1 MINRNKLDP
10 FHPTKN
16 ISAARTTATTL
27 PESADVGRSDCPQD
41 FVKICVDELQVVQN
55 RTCIDLVPGECEACQ
70 HSGRRNDNNAGRF
83 RVEAHERSVGEPSPQ
98 RILRSGTVKVNRER
112 LSAWGGWWPRAAPAT
127 AWPSSMFGLARPF
140 GSDAQPAAPQL
151 SAFKY
156 QHLTG
161 GTYPKKGRFLPRG
174 LSRPVAH
181 HHISCRSRWRRAMI
195 LGPTGREAKSKDD
208 TVSRNGSSP

>member
-140 GSDAQPAAPQL
+140 GSDAQPAAPHSRHLNTSISRWNL
-151 SAFKY
+151 S
-156 QHLTG
+156 
-161 GTYPKKGRFLPRG
+161 KKGPVLA
-174 LSRPVAH
+174 SRPVATGGASPYFMPLPMAAGYDGAPRGPH
-181 HHISCRSRWRRAMI
+181 RSGGQIERRHCV
-195 LGPTGREAKSKDD
+195 TQWE
-208 TVSRNGSSP
+208 